1 MKKLLVVAGL
11 FLALTINAQ
20 ERQDRGQR
28 PTAEQRMKEFD
39 NYNLTPAQ
47 KQKIQALYKD
57 REAKFAKN
65 KPQGE
70 KGQRPHDS
78 KMKANFEKDRKDFDG
93 KVQKI
98 LSKDQYAKFQA
109 NRKDHQKGGFR
120 NDGQRPERKK
130 A

>member
-20 ERQDRGQR
+20 ERQDGGRQR
-28 PTAEQRMKEFD
+28 PTTEQQMKEFD

-65 KPQGE
+65 RPQGE
-70 KGQRPHDS
+70 KGQRPDDS
-78 KMKANFEKDRKDFDG
+78 KMKAKFEKDRKDFDG

-98 LSKDQYAKFQA
+98 LSKDQYAKYQT
-109 NRKDHQKGGFR
+109 NRKDHQKEGFR
-120 NDGQRPERKK
+120 KDGQRPVHK
-130 A
+130 

>member
-1 MKKLLVVAGL
+1 MKKLLAVAGL

-28 PTAEQRMKEFD
+28 PTTEQRMKEFD

-47 KQKIQALYKD
+47 KQKIQALYKE

-65 KPQGE
+65 GPQGA
-70 KGQRPHDS
+70 KGQRQDDP
-78 KMKANFEKDRKDFDG
+78 KMKAKFEKDRKDFDG
-93 KVQKI
+93 RIQKI
-98 LSKDQYAKFQA
+98 LSKDQYTKFQA
-109 NRKDHQKGGFR
+109 NRKEHPKDGFR
-120 NDGQRPERKK
+120 KDGQRPERKK

>member
-28 PTAEQRMKEFD
+28 PTVEQRIKEFD
-39 NYNLTPAQ
+39 SYNLTPAQ

-65 KPQGE
+65 RPQGE
-70 KGQRPHDS
+70 KGQRTHDS

-109 NRKDHQKGGFR
+109 NRKEHQKGGFR
-120 NDGQRPERKK
+120 TDGQRPERKK

>member
-28 PTAEQRMKEFD
+28 PTAEQRMKAFD
-39 NYNLTPAQ
+39 SYNLTPAQ
-47 KQKIQALYKD
+47 KQKIEELYKD
-57 REAKFAKN
+57 REAKFAN
-65 KPQGE
+65 NRPQGE
-70 KGQRPHDS
+70 KDKRPHDS
-78 KMKANFEKDRKDFDG
+78 KMKANFGKDRKDFDG
-93 KVQKI
+93 KIQKI

-109 NRKDHQKGGFR
+109 NRKERRNGFR
-120 NDGQRPERKK
+120 NDGQRPDRKK

>member
-28 PTAEQRMKEFD
+28 PTTEQRMKEFD

-47 KQKIQALYKD
+47 KQKIQALYKE
-57 REAKFAKN
+57 REAKFADNGPK
-65 KPQGE
+65 GE
-70 KGQRPHDS
+70 KGQRQDDS
-78 KMKANFEKDRKDFDG
+78 KMKAKFEKDRKDFDG
-93 KVQKI
+93 RVQKI

-109 NRKDHQKGGFR
+109 NRKEHQKDGFR
-120 NDGQRPERKK
+120 KDRQRQERKK

>member
-28 PTAEQRMKEFD
+28 ATAEQRMKEFD
-39 NYNLTPAQ
+39 NYNLSPVQ

-65 KPQGE
+65 KPRGD
-70 KGQRPHDS
+70 KGQRPDDS
-78 KMKANFEKDRKDFDG
+78 KMKAKFEKDRKDFDL
-93 KVQKI
+93 KIQKI
-98 LSKDQYAKFQA
+98 MSKDQYAKFQA
-109 NRKDHQKGGFR
+109 DRKEHQKDGFR
-120 NDGQRPERKK
+120 KDGQRPERKK

>member
-28 PTAEQRMKEFD
+28 PTAEQRIKEFD

-57 REAKFAKN
+57 REAKFVKN
-65 KPQGE
+65 GPKGE
-70 KGQRPHDS
+70 KGQKPDNS

-93 KVQKI
+93 RVQKI
-98 LSKDQYAKFQA
+98 LSKDQYAKYQT
-109 NRKDHQKGGFR
+109 NRKEHQKDGFR
-120 NDGQRPERKK
+120 KDGQRPERKK